1 MSSKLKSRI
10 NKNYPTQ
17 FNKSDKTSLC
27 LLNRIEQL
35 ESEKKTLIETI
46 QFKLKENEIL
56 KQNETQ
62 LLTKINDLNNKIL
75 INSTQMIEENF
86 LNKINSLELKLK
98 NYEKSDQ
105 NLLSS
110 DAHRIENKYDNS
122 KITVKLKP
130 NKKLDKNIWNCL
142 PKGTVNRENIKN
154 EFEIIKNLSEHL
166 IVDNFNRNPTF
177 HRIRKTIN
185 GYSIDRHCYTKGKSA
200 CYWIININ
208 LNKNEATLSCS
219 KNCLHYN
226 PKKIKSFSFF
236 LEYTTIQWKTYEL

>member
-56 KQNETQ
+56 KQNETH
-62 LLTKINDLNNKIL
+62 LLAKINDLNNKML

-86 LNKINSLELKLK
+86 LNKINRLELQLK

-110 DAHRIENKYDNS
+110 DARHRIENKYDNS

-130 NKKLDKNIWNCL
+130 NQKLDKNICCSN
-142 PKGTVNRENIKN
+142 PRPIKN
-154 EFEIIKNLSEHL
+154 IFFERRSLFIILM
-166 IVDNFNRNPTF
+166 I
-177 HRIRKTIN
+177 
-185 GYSIDRHCYTKGKSA
+185 
-200 CYWIININ
+200 
-208 LNKNEATLSCS
+208 
-219 KNCLHYN
+219 
-226 PKKIKSFSFF
+226 
-236 LEYTTIQWKTYEL
+236 

>member
-1 MSSKLKSRI
+1 MHAVAYVK
-10 NKNYPTQ
+10 
-17 FNKSDKTSLC
+17 
-27 LLNRIEQL
+27 L

-62 LLTKINDLNNKIL
+62 LLIDLNNKML
-75 INSTQMIEENF
+75 INSIQMFEENFF
-86 LNKINSLELKLK
+86 LNKINSLELQLK
-98 NYEKSDQ
+98 NYEKPDQ

-110 DAHRIENKYDNS
+110 DAHRTENKYDNS

-130 NKKLDKNIWNCL
+130 NQKLDKNIWNCL
-142 PKGTVNRENIKN
+142 PKGTVNRKNIKN
-154 EFEIIKNLSEHL
+154 EFEIIKNLSEQL
-166 IVDNFNRNPTF
+166 IVNNFNRNPTF

-208 LNKNEATLSCS
+208 LNNNEATLSCS

-226 PKKIKSFSFF
+226 PKKIKSFSYF
-236 LEYTTIQWKTYEL
+236 LNIKLYAVEDLRTLSI

>member
-1 MSSKLKSRI
+1 MSSKFKS
-10 NKNYPTQ
+10 TQ
-17 FNKSDKTSLC
+17 FKSDNTSLC

-35 ESEKKTLIETI
+35 ESEKKRLIETI

-56 KQNETQ
+56 KQNQTI
-62 LLTKINDLNNKIL
+62 LLAKINDLNNKML
-75 INSTQMIEENF
+75 INSTQIIEENF
-86 LNKINSLELKLK
+86 SNKINSLELQLK
-98 NYEKSDQ
+98 NNEKSDQ

-110 DAHRIENKYDNS
+110 DNYRIENKYDKS

-130 NKKLDKNIWNCL
+130 NQKLDTNIWNCL
-142 PKGTVNRENIKN
+142 PKGTVNRKNIKN

-208 LNKNEATLSCS
+208 LNNNEATLSCS

-226 PKKIKSFSFF
+226 PKKIKSFSYFF
-236 LEYTTIQWKTYEL
+236 EYT